1 MLPPLLWGA
10 YLSRFLPSFYL
21 APVVSTTYATI
32 AGLPTFVGQP
42 VTVRGWCAHLRSS
55 GKIAFIVMRDGT
67 GLLQCV
73 LVKNQLAPDVWERFA
88 TLTLETCVAVTG
100 EVRAELRA
108 PGGYEL
114 GVTNLV
120 VLGASPLDYPI
131 QPKEHGIDFLLDHRH
146 LWLRSPRQ
154 VALMKVRHEI
164 INAIHEFYGNR
175 GFIHVDTPILTA
187 AIGER
192 SGLFST
198 EYFEEGNAYLAQTGQ
213 LYGEAAAAA
222 LGCIYTF
229 GPTFRAEKSKTR
241 RHLTEFW
248 MMEPEMAFYD
258 INDSLQLQEDMVV
271 HIVHRVL
278 ANRRAELKELE
289 RDTAPLEKIRGPF
302 PRIEYGAAVATLQGK
317 GSAITWGDDLGAE
330 DETLLVADYE
340 TPVFVCNY
348 PKEAKAFYMKEN
360 PADPRTVLCADCL
373 APEGYG
379 EIIGGSQREDDHDKL
394 LARIQHEGLPLDAY
408 GWYLDLRKYGTFVH
422 SGFGLGLE
430 RTVAWI
436 AGTPHI
442 RECIAF
448 PRMMHRLRP

>member
-1 MLPPLLWGA
+1 MTT
-10 YLSRFLPSFYL
+10 PST
-21 APVVSTTYATI
+21 SQTSAT
-32 AGLPTFVGQP
+32 
-42 VTVRGWCAHLRSS
+42 TVRIAELQDHVGSVVRLYGWVTHLRSS
-55 GKIAFIVMRDGT
+55 GKVAFAVVRDGT
-67 GLLQCV
+67 GVAQVVFAKTEL
-73 LVKNQLAPDVWERFA
+73 PPEVWARFA
-88 TLTLETCVAVTG
+88 ELTLETSVAVTG
-100 EVRAELRA
+100 VVRQDGRA

-114 GVTNLV
+114 AASDLQIIGH
-120 VLGASPLDYPI
+120 SPLDYPI

-154 VALMKVRHEI
+154 RAIFAVRHEI
-164 INAIHEFYGNR
+164 EQAIHDFFYER
-175 GFIHVDTPILTA
+175 GFLRVDTPILTA

-222 LGCIYTF
+222 FGKIYTF

-248 MMEPEMAFYD
+248 MIEPEVAW
-258 INDSLQLQEDMVV
+258 NDSNDNMRLQEEFVSYLV
-271 HIVHRVL
+271 
-278 ANRRAELKELE
+278 RRCLERRGAELRELE
-289 RDTAPLEKIRGPF
+289 RDTSRLEAVRPPF
-302 PRIEYGAAVATLQGK
+302 PRLEYGDAVDLLRRK

-330 DETLLVADYE
+330 DEALIVEEYDR
-340 TPVFVCNY
+340 PVFVCNY

-360 PADPRTVLCADCL
+360 PADPRTVLCDDLL

-379 EIIGGSQREDDHDKL
+379 EIIGGSQREDDYDRL
-394 LARIQHEGLPLDAY
+394 VARIREERLPLEAY

-422 SGFGLGLE
+422 AGFGLGLE

-436 AGTPHI
+436 CGTPHV
-442 RECIAF
+442 REVIPF
-448 PRMMHRLRP
+448 PRLMNRLRP

>member
-1 MLPPLLWGA
+1 MSIPNAIISSLP
-10 YLSRFLPSFYL
+10 RH
-21 APVVSTTYATI
+21 
-32 AGLPTFVGQP
+32 VGER
-42 VTVRGWCAHLRSS
+42 VTVRGWVVHLRSS
-55 GKIAFIVMRDGT
+55 GRIAFIVMRDGT
-67 GLLQCV
+67 GTLQCV
-73 LVKNQLAPDVWERFA
+73 LVRNQLSPEVWTRFA
-88 TLTLETCVAVTG
+88 DLTQETSLAITG
-100 EVRAELRA
+100 DVRAEPRA
-108 PGGYEL
+108 PGGHEL
-114 GVTNLV
+114 GVTDLAI
-120 VLGASPLDYPI
+120 LGPSPLDYPI

-154 VALMKVRHEI
+154 AAILRIRHEVEQ
-164 INAIHEFYGNR
+164 AIHDFFYAR
-175 GFIHVDTPILTA
+175 DFVHVDTPILTA

-198 EYFEEGNAYLAQTGQ
+198 EYFDEGNAYLAQTGQ

-222 LGCIYTF
+222 LGRIYTF

-248 MMEPEMAFYD
+248 MIEPEMAFYD
-258 INDSLQLQEDMVV
+258 THDNMRLQEELVTYLV
-271 HIVHRVL
+271 QRVL
-278 ANRRAELKELE
+278 ERRRAELAVVERDVARLE
-289 RDTAPLEKIRGPF
+289 RVAPPF
-302 PRIEYGAAVATLQGK
+302 PRIDYTDALRTLQAK
-317 GSAITWGDDLGAE
+317 GSAIQWGDDLGAE

-340 TPVFVCNY
+340 TPIFVCNY

-360 PADPRTVLCADCL
+360 PDDPRTVLCDDCL

-379 EIIGGSQREDDHDKL
+379 EIIGGSQREDDHDRL
-394 LARIQHEGLPLDAY
+394 LHRIREEGLPEDAY

-422 SGFGLGLE
+422 SGFGIGLE

-436 AGTPHI
+436 CGTPHI

>member
-1 MLPPLLWGA
+1 MSIPNAIISSLP
-10 YLSRFLPSFYL
+10 RH
-21 APVVSTTYATI
+21 
-32 AGLPTFVGQP
+32 VGER
-42 VTVRGWCAHLRSS
+42 VTVRGWVVHLRSS
-55 GKIAFIVMRDGT
+55 GRIAFIVMRDGT
-67 GLLQCV
+67 GTLQCV
-73 LVKNQLAPDVWERFA
+73 LVRNQLSPEVWARFA
-88 TLTLETCVAVTG
+88 DLTQETSLAITG
-100 EVRAELRA
+100 DVRAEPRA
-108 PGGYEL
+108 PGGHEL
-114 GVTNLV
+114 GVTDLAI
-120 VLGASPLDYPI
+120 LGPSPLDYPI

-154 VALMKVRHEI
+154 AAILRIRHEVEQ
-164 INAIHEFYGNR
+164 AIHDFFYAR
-175 GFIHVDTPILTA
+175 DFVHVDTPILTA

-198 EYFEEGNAYLAQTGQ
+198 EYFDEGHAYLAQTGQ

-222 LGCIYTF
+222 LGRIYTF

-248 MMEPEMAFYD
+248 MIEPEMAFYD
-258 INDSLQLQEDMVV
+258 THDNMRLQEELVTYLV
-271 HIVHRVL
+271 QRVL
-278 ANRRAELKELE
+278 ERRRAELAVVERDVARLE
-289 RDTAPLEKIRGPF
+289 RVAPPF
-302 PRIEYGAAVATLQGK
+302 PRIDYTDALRTLQAK
-317 GSAITWGDDLGAE
+317 GSAIQWGDDLGAE

-340 TPVFVCNY
+340 TPIFVCNY

-360 PADPRTVLCADCL
+360 PDDPRTVLCDDCL

-379 EIIGGSQREDDHDKL
+379 EIIGGSQREDDHDRL
-394 LARIQHEGLPLDAY
+394 LHRIREEGLPEDAY

-422 SGFGLGLE
+422 SGFGIGLE

-436 AGTPHI
+436 CGTPHI